1 MFSDVGP
8 MELAAL
14 AVLAV
19 LLFGPDRLPEVIQN
33 VAGFLRKVRE
43 VTDSA
48 EEEIRSGLGPE
59 FQGFELRDLR
69 PETFVRKHV
78 LDGDALGLGAEPDPG
93 ADPEPGPAPRSASA
107 PGPDPGPGPGPGPG
121 GSSAPAGSRPGPEA
135 DAPRVPFDPE
145 AT

>member
-43 VTDSA
+43 LSDSA

-59 FQGFELRDLR
+59 FRDFEFRDVR
-69 PETFVRKHV
+69 PERFVREHV
-78 LDGDALGLGAEPDPG
+78 LGGDALGLGAEPEPDPG
-93 ADPEPGPAPRSASA
+93 AGPGPEPGPGPR
-107 PGPDPGPGPGPGPG
+107 PGPEPGPG
-121 GSSAPAGSRPGPEA
+121 GSPTPAGQRPGPEA
-135 DAPRVPFDPE
+135 ATPRVPFDPE